1 VTVAPAKF
9 QVELFFGAKL
19 FADHFLRLE
28 GSAWSSSVPAGVSN
42 QADTVTLTVQSG
54 QSTQNLYASFTAFSS
69 ATVKYLVGRCTELDA
84 TNFVVAVQKSSD
96 SNWVTAKTGTAA
108 GRFVVDVSEIYSG
121 NIKGIRITVNGSPDD
136 YGIFDYLVLCEST
149 KIWDY
154 SGDYQLITDI
164 VGKATVTKS
173 LINDEVNSASFTVK
187 DFSEEGDTYTALTDY
202 GYGIIWVSRDEAT
215 LGTVDQK
222 LFGGRIADINQN
234 YLSFGNADITFT
246 LYGHASEL
254 TDSPELV
261 YQLYAATNGRT
272 IIEEALALCKY
283 LAKYPH
289 AVGWFDYTGQ
299 ISDVDDRIAD
309 DSTHSVEYDEVQPM
323 KAIVEILDKS
333 HNPSDVIGF
342 DMYETPSG
350 VLVGHLRNSLDFICP
365 VSPTL
370 KAAIK
375 KIDFHRIVNRQK
387 VYGANGKEIP
397 SDESWTES
405 TTGWTTVSGTL
416 DLEETVKNEGTYS
429 LSLYTVPDST
439 VLIHRDISDY
449 IFGFGKRAAKTVKFW
464 RRREIGGFTGPNA
477 AQIELWAPDSSNYFY
492 AGMKVYTGIEENLV
506 SYTLGKTNEYD
517 AELNQNGEW
526 KKEGTPNWSQITKV
540 AFRITRNP
548 LEALGVFVDS
558 LRFCDLPFSNF
569 YDISEDTDS
578 ITNYNGVREGEPIV
592 DQTLGSDAECKKKGD
607 AIIAEKKDPTVTIEP
622 FTVDGDARYNAG
634 DIMTDGGSN
643 FRIIS
648 VEHILYGSR
657 WDATI
662 TVSEAP

>member
-397 SDESWTES
+397 TDEVWSES
-405 TTGWTTVSGTL
+405 IDGWIVDYGNLDVATL
-416 DLEETVKNEGTYS
+416 GRKEGDYMLDATYS
-429 LSLYTVPDST
+429 ANK
-439 VLIHRDISDY
+439 IQIRRDISNDV
-449 IFGFGKRAAKTVKFW
+449 FWFGKRRSTILKFW
-464 RRREIGGFTGPNA
+464 RTRYGFGFPSWGA
-477 AQIELWAPDSSNYFY
+477 SVGQVELWAPDQDNKFV
-492 AGMKVYTGIEENLV
+492 AGIKLYGTESDWTQFSL
-506 SYTLGKTNEYD
+506 SLGTDTEYD
-517 AELNQNGEW
+517 EDTNPNGTWTKTGSPTWDNVTYLVFHAENDDAIGLY
-526 KKEGTPNWSQITKV
+526 I
-540 AFRITRNP
+540 
-548 LEALGVFVDS
+548 DS
-558 LRFCDLPFSNF
+558 IKFGGSPFSNF
-569 YDISEDTDS
+569 DDISEDTDS
-578 ITNYNGVREGEPIV
+578 ITKYNGVREGEPIV

-607 AIIAEKKDPTVTIEP
+607 AIVAEKKDPTVTIEP

-634 DIMTDGGSN
+634 DIMTDGVSN
-643 FRIIS
+643 YRIIS

>member
-9 QVELFFGAKL
+9 QVEMFFGAKL
-19 FADHFLRLE
+19 FSDHFLRLE

-54 QSTQNLYASFTAFSS
+54 QSTQNLYASFTEFSS

-136 YGIFDYLVLCEST
+136 YGTFDYLVLCEST

-154 SGDYQLITDI
+154 SGDYQPITDI

-173 LINDEVNSASFTVK
+173 LINDEVNSAEFTVK
-187 DFSEEGDTYTALTDY
+187 NFSEEGDTYTALTDY
-202 GYGIIWVSRDEAT
+202 GYGIIWASRSEAT
-215 LGTVDQK
+215 LGTVAQK
-222 LFGGRIADINQN
+222 LFGGRIAEINQN
-234 YLSFGNADITFT
+234 YLSFGNTDITFT

-261 YQLYAATNGRT
+261 YKLYAAENGRT
-272 IIEEALALCKY
+272 IIEESLALCNY

-299 ISDVDDRIAD
+299 VGDVDDRIAD
-309 DSTHSVEYDEVQPM
+309 DSLNSVEYDEVQPM
-323 KAIVEILDKS
+323 KAIVEILSKS

-350 VLVGHLRNSLDFICP
+350 ALVGHLQNSLDFICP

-370 KAAIK
+370 KGAIK

-405 TTGWTTVSGTL
+405 TTGWILDSGEALTFNTDYYKEGTGSIDADFISGTL
-416 DLEETVKNEGTYS
+416 QFRYPLT
-429 LSLYTVPDST
+429 
-439 VLIHRDISDY
+439 DIY
-449 IFGFGKRAAKTVKFW
+449 GFGKRAAKALQFW
-464 RRREIGGFTGPNA
+464 RKRRYPGLGPDVA
-477 AQIELWAPDSSNYFY
+477 EVRLWAPDTSNYFS
-492 AGMKVYTGIEENLV
+492 AGLQINAGFDLDWKQLIFSLGLDFEISDSKPKNIWTKVGNADWSQLSFICFRVEATLGIEILID
-506 SYTLGKTNEYD
+506 G
-517 AELNQNGEW
+517 
-526 KKEGTPNWSQITKV
+526 I
-540 AFRITRNP
+540 
-548 LEALGVFVDS
+548 
-558 LRFCDLPFSNF
+558 RFCDLPFSNF
-569 YDISEDTDS
+569 DDISEDTDS
-578 ITNYNGVREGEPIV
+578 ITKYNGVREGEPIV

-607 AIIAEKKDPTVTIEP
+607 AIVAEKKDPAVTIEP

-634 DIMTDGGSN
+634 DIMTDDGSN

-648 VEHILYGSR
+648 VEHIIYGSR